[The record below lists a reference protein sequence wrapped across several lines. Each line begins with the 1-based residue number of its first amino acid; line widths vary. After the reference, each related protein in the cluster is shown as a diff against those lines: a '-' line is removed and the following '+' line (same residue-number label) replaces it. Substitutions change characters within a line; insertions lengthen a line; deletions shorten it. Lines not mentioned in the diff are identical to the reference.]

1 MGLRSRFKVG
11 ITVKLAVIVFV
22 SLTLLNLYACV
33 FALPHMQNKFLQ
45 ERESKAREEVQTAYG
60 SMQHYYQL
68 EVAGYLTTGEAQT
81 YALQAIAGLSY
92 GEDGSGHFWVTD
104 YQPVL
109 LANPS
114 MPDRVGTDV
123 SDITD
128 ADGRP
133 LYQSLVN
140 ICTTGGEG
148 FYDYVSVDPGA
159 TDGTASR
166 TAYVKSFEPW
176 DWAVGTSVSTQDIMS
191 LSGWNKY
198 TLGTLSGITALLIV
212 LLFIVVTRIVIIRPL
227 ASMVKT
233 SEALAEGDVD
243 QKVEVKSSDEIGAL
257 AAAHSRVI
265 NYMKEMAGATE
276 RIASGDLSVEVTPRS
291 DRDVLAKS
299 FARMIENQ
307 RNLIGKVK
315 SAALGVAQ
323 ASKQLSR
330 ASEQTAQ
337 ATQQI
342 ASTIQQVAKG
352 ASEQT
357 ISLQE
362 TTRNVEQLSKAIDQI
377 ATGAHEQSGSLEEAI
392 QVVGQV
398 STAINQVSTN
408 SRIGAEAWGST
419 ATSAEKG
426 ARMTHETV
434 EGMEKIRKAVE
445 IVSVK
450 VTDLGERSNEIG
462 KIVATIDDIAA
473 QTNLLA
479 LNAAI
484 EAARAGEQGRGFAVV
499 ADEVRKLAERSSVAT
514 KEIANLVGGI
524 QSGVREAV
532 SAMGQG
538 TTEIESGYRLATDA
552 GEALDDILARAKDV
566 GKQVDE
572 ISSAAQELNSL
583 SINMVKVIERIN
595 RIVEENVSATEHM
608 TTNSIQVSRSIQDLS
623 GVAEENSAATEEVS
637 ASAEEMSAQVQEV
650 LASAQSLTHMSE
662 VLEDSVTVFRTEQ
675 APGPTK

>member
-1 MGLRSRFKVG
+1 MGLRNKLKVG
-11 ITVKLAVIVFV
+11 ITMKLAVIVFV

-33 FALPHMQNKFLQ
+33 FALPQMQNKFLQ
-45 ERESKAREEVQTAYG
+45 ERKSKAREEVQTAH
-60 SMQHYYQL
+60 SAMQHYYGL
-68 EVAGYLTTGEAQT
+68 EMTGTLTTTEAQAYT
-81 YALQAIAGLSY
+81 LQVINGLTY
-92 GEDGSGHFWVTD
+92 GEDAPSYFWVTD

-109 LANPS
+109 LADPA
-114 MPDRVGTDV
+114 MQDRVGTELSDV
-123 SDITD
+123 RD
-128 ADGRP
+128 AEGRP
-133 LYQSLVN
+133 IYLDLVN
-140 ICTTGGEG
+140 ICSTSSEG
-148 FYDYVSVDPGA
+148 FYDYVWIDPGA
-159 TDGTASR
+159 DAAARR
-166 TAYVKSFEPW
+166 TAYVKAFEPW
-176 DWAVGTSVSTQDIMS
+176 NWTVGTSVSTEDIHS

-212 LLFIVVTRIVIIRPL
+212 GLFIIVTRLVIIRPL

-243 QKVEVKSSDEIGAL
+243 QKVEVRSNDEIGAL
-257 AAAHSRVI
+257 ATAYSKLI

-276 RIASGDLSVEVTPRS
+276 KLASGDLSAEITPRS
-291 DRDVLAKS
+291 ERDVLAKS
-299 FARMIENQ
+299 FVRMVENQ
-307 RNLIGKVK
+307 RDLIGKVK
-315 SAALGVAQ
+315 NAALGVAQ

-352 ASEQT
+352 ASEQS

-362 TTRNVEQLSKAIDQI
+362 TTRNMEHLSKAIDQI
-377 ATGAHEQSGSLEEAI
+377 SSGAQEQSSGLEEAT

-398 STAINQVSTN
+398 SAAINQVTTN
-408 SRIGAEAWGST
+408 SRIGAEAWTST

-434 EGMEKIRKAVE
+434 EGMEKIRKAME
-445 IVSVK
+445 MVSAR

-532 SAMGQG
+532 AAMGQG
-538 TTEIESGYRLATDA
+538 TQEIESGYRLATDA

-595 RIVEENVSATEHM
+595 RIVEENVSATQQM
-608 TTNSIQVSRSIQDLS
+608 THNSVQVSGSIQDLN

-637 ASAEEMSAQVQEV
+637 ASAEEMSAQIQEV
-650 LASAQSLTHMSE
+650 LASAQSLTDMSE
-662 VLEDSVTVFRTEQ
+662 ELENSVSVFRVEQ
-675 APGPTK
+675 ETSHPD

>member
-1 MGLRSRFKVG
+1 M
-11 ITVKLAVIVFV
+11 KLTVIVFV

-33 FALPHMQNKFLQ
+33 FAHPQMQNKYLV
-45 ERESKAREEVQTAYG
+45 ERKSKAQEEVQTAYG
-60 SMQHYYQL
+60 ALQHYYEL
-68 EVAGYLTTGEAQT
+68 ETSGLLSSGEAQAH
-81 YALQAIAGLSY
+81 ALQAIGSLSY
-92 GEDGSGHFWVTD
+92 GEDGGGHFWITD

-109 LANPS
+109 LADPA
-114 MPDRVGTDV
+114 MPDRVGTNVSDV
-123 SDITD
+123 SD
-128 ADGRP
+128 AEGRP
-133 LYQSLVN
+133 LFQSLVN
-140 ICTTGGEG
+140 MSRTAGEG
-148 FYDYVSVDPGA
+148 SYDYLWADSGA
-159 TDGTASR
+159 ADGTVWR

-176 DWAVGTSVSTQDIMS
+176 GWAIGTSVSIEDIMS

-212 LLFIVVTRIVIIRPL
+212 GLFIIVTRLVIVRPL

-243 QKVEVKSSDEIGAL
+243 QEVEVKANDEIGAL
-257 AAAHSRVI
+257 AAAHTKVI
-265 NYMKEMAGATE
+265 NYMKEMAGMTE
-276 RIASGDLSVEVTPRS
+276 RIAAGDLSVQIKPRS
-291 DRDVLAKS
+291 DKDVLAKS
-299 FARMIENQ
+299 FAQMVENQ
-307 RNLIGKVK
+307 RDLIGKMK

-352 ASEQT
+352 ASEQSV
-357 ISLQE
+357 SLQE
-362 TTRNVEQLSKAIDQI
+362 TTRNMEQLSKAIDQI
-377 ATGAHEQSGSLEEAI
+377 ASGAQEQSNSLQEVI

-398 STAINQVSTN
+398 STAINQVSSN
-408 SRIGAEAWGST
+408 SKVGAEAWKST
-419 ATSAEKG
+419 ASSADKG
-426 ARMTHETV
+426 AQMTHETV
-434 EGMEKIRKAVE
+434 EGMERIRKAMDT
-445 IVSVK
+445 VSVK

-462 KIVATIDDIAA
+462 NIVATIDDIAA

-532 SAMGQG
+532 AAMSQG
-538 TTEIESGYRLATDA
+538 TREVESGYRLATDA

-583 SINMVKVIERIN
+583 SVNMVKVIERIN
-595 RIVEENVSATEHM
+595 TIIEENVSATAQM
-608 TTNSIQVSRSIQDLS
+608 TNNSVEVSRSIQDLS
-623 GVAEENSAATEEVS
+623 GVAEENSAATQEVS

-650 LASAQSLTHMSE
+650 LASAQSLTDMSQE
-662 VLEDSVTVFRTEQ
+662 LEESVTVFRIEQ
-675 APGPTK
+675 GASRTD